1 MHLRKEE
8 KRSVVRRVTT
18 LGREAHIGYVL
29 LLKLTGELLG
39 LSLRF
44 IIDTY
49 VTPIRFY
56 VSNYITKLEEEITSS
71 VPGSPNL
78 TCCHHE
84 L

>member
-8 KRSVVRRVTT
+8 RRSVVRRVAT
-18 LGREAHIGYVL
+18 LGGEAHIGYVL
-29 LLKLTGELLG
+29 LLKLSGELLG
-39 LSLRF
+39 LLLCF

-49 VTPIRFY
+49 VTPVRLY
-56 VSNYITKLEEEITSS
+56 VSNYIIKLEEEITSS